1 MARKSGKHPVLM
13 KTSMYVPIPFYLK
26 EEQDITEKSVVEYER
41 IGKNGLIVRIGDV
54 K

>member
-1 MARKSGKHPVLM
+1 MRKASKHPVLM
-13 KTSMYVPIPFYLK
+13 KTSYYVNLPFFLV
-26 EEQDITEKSVVEYER
+26 EEQGINEKSVVEYER